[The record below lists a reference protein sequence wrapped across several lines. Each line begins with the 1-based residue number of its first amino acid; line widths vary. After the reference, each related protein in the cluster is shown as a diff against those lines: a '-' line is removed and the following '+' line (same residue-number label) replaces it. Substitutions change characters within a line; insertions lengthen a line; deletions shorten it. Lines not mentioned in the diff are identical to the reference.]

1 MYHSPTQTLNPLA
14 HPLPLTEVDPE
25 LEDLVEAANHAR
37 AMGTGFAQWK
47 SLFSP
52 LYRPQ
57 LVTII
62 AMAAFNQLDGINTI
76 MFYVSVAVCSAC
88 CVQGF

>member
-1 MYHSPTQTLNPLA
+1 
-14 HPLPLTEVDPE
+14 VDAE
-25 LEDLVEAANHAR
+25 LEDLIDAANHAR
-37 AMGTGFAQWK
+37 SVGTGLKQWK
-47 SLFSP
+47 HLFSP

-76 MFYVSVAVCSAC
+76 MFYVSRPPCPAAAQQLPSPA
-88 CVQGF
+88 